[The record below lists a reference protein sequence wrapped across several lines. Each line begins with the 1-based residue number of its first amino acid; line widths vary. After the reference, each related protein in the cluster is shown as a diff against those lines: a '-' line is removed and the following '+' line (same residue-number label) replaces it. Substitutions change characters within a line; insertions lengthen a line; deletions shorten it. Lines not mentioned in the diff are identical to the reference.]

1 MAEIVSPAP
10 IRIPVVDERGLMTQP
25 WILWTRAIFARIG
38 GSVSESIPEMA
49 ESLAINAGAEESKA
63 ESFASFDAL
72 EQSPANQQLLAI
84 EYLETQIRALAEEAA
99 AIKAMMVDQAPAAF
113 APSPGLIDAAH
124 VKITGGT
131 IDGTS
136 IGATSP
142 LDGKFTTL
150 ESTAG
155 LTKLGSAGG
164 AGDRTLVSAPTDDGV
179 SEFQVGGVARVEG
192 GAALNATSGRTLV
205 GAIADDG
212 ATQLQISG
220 GIRAL
225 GSVKHGDGGAIVI
238 CTSAFGNGAGAALGT
253 LANAPA
259 AGNPTK
265 WLPINDNGTTR
276 YIPSW

>member
-49 ESLAINAGAEESKA
+49 ESLVINAGTEESKA
-63 ESFASFDAL
+63 GSFASFDAL
-72 EQSPANQQLLAI
+72 EQSPASHQLLAI
-84 EYLETQIRALAEEAA
+84 EYLETQIRALSEEAA
-99 AIKAMMVDQAPAAF
+99 AIKAMMVDQAPVGF
-113 APSPGLIDAAH
+113 APLPGLLDAAH

-164 AGDRTLVSAPTDDGV
+164 VGD
-179 SEFQVGGVARVEG
+179 
-192 GAALNATSGRTLV
+192 RTLV

-225 GSVKHGDGGAIVI
+225 GSVKHGDGSAIVI

-253 LANAPA
+253 LANSPA